1 MLIITAP
8 GQGAQTPGFLA
19 PWLEL
24 PGVAERL
31 GAASEL
37 AGCDLIRFGT
47 TASADE
53 IKDTAVAQPL
63 LVAAAIVAAAA
74 LSDPALPG
82 GVPAEAP
89 ADAAAGHSVGELAAG
104 VIGGVL
110 TADDAMRLVAVR
122 GRAMAAAAA
131 TEPTGMTAVL
141 GGDQEAVL
149 ATIARHGL
157 TPANVNG
164 AGQIVAAG
172 TLAELEAF
180 AADPPGGTR
189 LRPLQVAGAFHTR
202 HMAPAVAALRDAA
215 ADVTVTDPALTLLS
229 DADGAAVTTGKEWL
243 ERIVAQVAA
252 PVRWD
257 LCMQTMADLGVT
269 ALIELP
275 PAGTLTGLARRT
287 LPGVTQLAIK
297 TPEQLDAARDL
308 IAEHLA
314 EPDAHAHD
322 HLPEWRLIV
331 APASGTF
338 RSPPVRRSR
347 GERDRHGLR
356 GRGQGAGR
364 QRPVSRRH
372 RPGHRGHLQHRG
384 VDTERLRGG
393 RAPARHR
400 LARRLRPQRRLRRLL
415 LRDGQRL
422 RRDPGGHRPA
432 RAGHRVGEDDRLGR
446 PHGPVHLHH
455 LRRRGR
461 RRRGR
466 AGRGRRAA
474 GHRPRRLGQRRGH
487 GGEDHHRRPQLVPA
501 AGGPGGV
508 PLDHYDPAPDRGAG
522 LRAGR
527 RRGERAVRVRPA
539 PGEPADHRGH
549 RAQARRTPR
558 ARGGRHRACGQ
569 HVVGLDPAGPVP
581 DGRARGGQ
589 IGITGPAAR
598 VRRGDVLRGA
608 GDHGTLAAPSPPL
621 DTADPAPGPQTFTN
635 T

>member
-31 GAASEL
+31 DAASEL
-37 AGCDLIRFGT
+37 AGCDLVRFGT

-63 LVAAAIVAAAA
+63 LVAAAIVAASA
-74 LSDPALPG
+74 LSAGSGSG
-82 GVPAEAP
+82 GSGSGGSGDDVP

-104 VIGGVL
+104 VIAGVL

-157 TPANVNG
+157 TPANVNA

-172 TLAELEAF
+172 TLAELDAF
-180 AADPPGGTR
+180 AADPPAGAR

-215 ADVTVTDPALTLLS
+215 ADVAVTDPAITLLS

-257 LCMQTMADLGVT
+257 LCMRTMADLGVT

-275 PAGTLTGLARRT
+275 PAGTLTGLARRA
-287 LPGVTQLAIK
+287 LPGVAQLAIK
-297 TPEQLDAARDL
+297 TPEQLDAAREL
-308 IAEHLA
+308 IAGHLA
-314 EPDAHAHD
+314 EPDGHGHG

-338 RSPPVRRSR
+338 RSGADQQHLGTVVARGAEHPVAAPWA
-347 GERDRHGLR
+347 LR
-356 GRGQGAGR
+356 PAEIIEWLVEDGD
-364 QRPVSRRH
+364 PVS
-372 RPGHRGHLQHRG
+372 Q
-384 VDTERLRGG
+384 
-393 RAPARHR
+393 
-400 LARRLRPQRRLRRLL
+400 
-415 LRDGQRL
+415 GQPL
-422 RRDPGGHRPA
+422 I
-432 RAGHRVGEDDRLGR
+432 RVQQ
-446 PHGPVHLHH
+446 
-455 LRRRGR
+455 
-461 RRRGR
+461 
-466 AGRGRRAA
+466 
-474 GHRPRRLGQRRGH
+474 PR
-487 GGEDHHRRPQLVPA
+487 E
-501 AGGPGGV
+501 
-508 PLDHYDPAPDRGAG
+508 GA
-522 LRAGR
+522 
-527 RRGERAVRVRPA
+527 
-539 PGEPADHRGH
+539 
-549 RAQARRTPR
+549 
-558 ARGGRHRACGQ
+558 
-569 HVVGLDPAGPVP
+569 
-581 DGRARGGQ
+581 
-589 IGITGPAAR
+589 
-598 VRRGDVLRGA
+598 
-608 GDHGTLAAPSPPL
+608 
-621 DTADPAPGPQTFTN
+621 
-635 T
+635 

>member
-63 LVAAAIVAAAA
+63 LVAAEIVAAAA

-131 TEPTGMTAVL
+131 AEPTGMTAVL

-157 TPANVNG
+157 TPANVNA

-172 TLAELEAF
+172 TLAELDAF
-180 AADPPGGTR
+180 AADPPAGAR

-215 ADVTVTDPALTLLS
+215 ADVAVADPAMTLLS

-257 LCMQTMADLGVT
+257 LCMRTMADLGVT

-275 PAGTLTGLARRT
+275 PAGALTGLARRA
-287 LPGVTQLAIK
+287 LPGVAQLAIK

-308 IAEHLA
+308 IAEHLV
-314 EPDAHAHD
+314 EPDAHGHG

-331 APASGTF
+331 SPTSGTF
-338 RSPPVRRSR
+338 RSPRISARSWR
-347 GERDRHGLR
+347 
-356 GRGQGAGR
+356 
-364 QRPVSRRH
+364 V
-372 RPGHRGHLQHRG
+372 
-384 VDTERLRGG
+384 
-393 RAPARHR
+393 ARS
-400 LARRLRPQRRLRRLL
+400 ARS
-415 LRDGQRL
+415 
-422 RRDPGGHRPA
+422 
-432 RAGHRVGEDDRLGR
+432 
-446 PHGPVHLHH
+446 
-455 LRRRGR
+455 RRRGPLSP
-461 RRRGR
+461 
-466 AGRGRRAA
+466 
-474 GHRPRRLGQRRGH
+474 PRSSSGWWKTEIRS
-487 GGEDHHRRPQLVPA
+487 
-501 AGGPGGV
+501 
-508 PLDHYDPAPDRGAG
+508 
-522 LRAGR
+522 
-527 RRGERAVRVRPA
+527 
-539 PGEPADHRGH
+539 
-549 RAQARRTPR
+549 
-558 ARGGRHRACGQ
+558 
-569 HVVGLDPAGPVP
+569 
-581 DGRARGGQ
+581 
-589 IGITGPAAR
+589 AR
-598 VRRGDVLRGA
+598 VSHSSV
-608 GDHGTLAAPSPPL
+608 SS
-621 DTADPAPGPQTFTN
+621 
-635 T
+635 